1 MKLKLLSLIGL
12 ISLFTSCDK
21 SNKKLFTQ
29 KNNNETGIDFKN
41 TLIENDSMNYFTY
54 AYMYMG
60 GGVAVGDINNDGL
73 DDLFFTGNMVENR
86 LYLNQGN
93 LEFKDITVQ
102 ADVQGTGKWYT
113 GVTMADVNDDGLLDI
128 YCSVAG
134 KFGDRKNELYIN
146 NGDLSF
152 SERADEF
159 GLDDSANSVQASF
172 FDFDKDGD
180 LDVYIANYPITSF
193 DTSNSAY
200 LMKSAN
206 PKTNERDR
214 LMENIDGKFVDITDK
229 AGVKNFGLSLS
240 VTVADVNNDSWPDIY
255 ISNDFSTPDYFYINQ
270 GDGTFKNKVKETT
283 RQTAFY
289 GMGVDIADFNN
300 DELLDI
306 VQVDMMA
313 KDNRRA
319 KANMASMNPALFWG
333 TVNSGFH
340 YQYMHNMLQMNNGNL
355 EQNNLP
361 SFSNTSKFADVSST
375 DWSWGPL
382 FVDLDND
389 GLKDLFIS
397 NGTRREINNRDYFN
411 LVGKDISE
419 NGSSLE
425 KSLAIPSEPIDNFV
439 YRNPGTFPFVKMNK
453 EWGIEFEGFSNGC
466 VYADLDNDGDLE
478 IITNNIDDEIGFFEN
493 HSSESTNYVQFNFQ
507 GPKGNSKG
515 LGVRVKVKN
524 GSQTQMQELTSS
536 RGFQS
541 SVAPKMHFGIGKN
554 EKIEQVEII
563 WPDGKKQLLQDLEIN
578 KSHTINYSSASIIPE
593 LAINREPKKIFI
605 TKKDSL
611 KFPHY
616 YYFEN
621 FYDDYI
627 EQVLLPHSLSQF
639 GPALAQGDFNQDGL
653 EDFIVGGAYGYPTQ
667 VFIQTQHG
675 FEAASNTA
683 FERDKN
689 YEDMGILPI
698 DINNDGYLDLY
709 ISSGGNEFEPG
720 DSRYSDRLY
729 LNDGSGEFTKIEG
742 ALPELNYSSGRV
754 FSLDFDNDGDQDIL
768 VSSRLIPD
776 HYPSPASSVL
786 LENVGSGDIIKFKD
800 VTQDKAEALI
810 NIGLLTDASV
820 VDLNADGY
828 MDLVLVGEWMPV
840 TLLENN
846 KGKFEDSSAN
856 YGLNEDSRGW
866 WWSSASADF
875 DGDGDLDFIF
885 GNNGLNYKY
894 KAKEKE
900 TFDIFVKDFDKNAKE
915 DIVLS
920 YYNDGEQFPVRGR
933 ECSSQQIPAIK
944 QKFKNY
950 DSYSKATLVDVYTED
965 ELEEALHY
973 QIKSFASVYAEN
985 RNGKLVFHKLP
996 ELAQIS
1002 NINQILI
1009 DDYDNDGILDAVI
1022 AGNLYQSEVETPR
1035 NDAGIG
1041 LFLKGKTSGG
1051 FDAIPARKSGLY
1063 IPGDTKELIQLNFQ
1077 DKPIIIAGKNQDY
1090 LQYIQINK

>member
-1 MKLKLLSLIGL
+1 MKLKLLTLIALAG
-12 ISLFTSCDK
+12 ILFSCEK
-21 SNKKLFTQ
+21 SDEKIFSQ
-29 KNNNETGIDFKN
+29 KHNTDTGIDFEN
-41 TLIENDSMNYFTY
+41 TLTENDSMNYFTY
-54 AYMYMG
+54 AYIYMG

-73 DDLFFTGNMVENR
+73 DDLFFTGNMVSNK
-86 LYLNQGN
+86 LYLNEGN
-93 LEFKDITVQ
+93 LNFKDIS
-102 ADVQGTGKWYT
+102 DISGTEGGDKWYT
-113 GVTMADVNDDGLLDI
+113 GVTMADVNDDGFLDI

-134 KFGDRKNELYIN
+134 KFGDRSNELYIN
-146 NGDLSF
+146 NGDLTF
-152 SERADEF
+152 TEKGEEF
-159 GLDDSANSVQASF
+159 GLNDHANSVQASF

-180 LDVYIANYPITSF
+180 LDVYIANYPISPF
-193 DTSNSAY
+193 NMPNNAY
-200 LMKSAN
+200 AFKMN
-206 PKTNERDR
+206 YPKHHEMDR
-214 LMENIDGKFVDITDK
+214 LMENIDGKYVDITEK

-240 VTVADVNNDSWPDIY
+240 VTIADVNNDSWPDIY

-270 GDGTFKNKVKETT
+270 GDGTFKNKVKQTT
-283 RQTAFY
+283 GQTAFY

-333 TVNSGFH
+333 TVNAGFH

-355 EQNNLP
+355 EEGNLP

-439 YRNPGTFPFVKMNK
+439 YRNPGSFPFVKMNK

-493 HSSESTNYVQFNFQ
+493 HSSASTNYIQFDFL

-515 LGVRVKVKN
+515 LGVRVKVKYAD
-524 GSQTQMQELTSS
+524 QTQMQELTSS

-541 SVAPKMHFGIGKN
+541 SVAPRMHFGLGQM
-554 EKIEQVEII
+554 EKIETVEVI
-563 WPDGKKQLLQDLEIN
+563 WPDGKRQVIKEIAIN
-578 KSHTINYSSASIIPE
+578 ESHRISYNNAGITPE
-593 LAINREPKKIFI
+593 LAINREPKKSFQ
-605 TKKDSL
+605 TLKDSL
-611 KFPHY
+611 NFPELY
-616 YYFEN
+616 YAEN
-621 FYDDYI
+621 SYNDYVK
-627 EQVLLPHSLSQF
+627 QVLLPHSLSQF
-639 GPALAQGDFNQDGL
+639 GPALAHGDFNKDGL
-653 EDFIVGGAYGYPTQ
+653 EDFIVGGAYGYSPQ
-667 VFIQTQHG
+667 VYLQTEQG
-675 FEAASNTA
+675 FEAIKNKVFDRDSN
-683 FERDKN
+683 F
-689 YEDMGILPI
+689 EDMGILPI
-698 DINNDGYLDLY
+698 DINLDGHLDLY
-709 ISSGGNEFEPG
+709 ISSGGNEFETG

-729 LNDGSGEFTKIEG
+729 LNDGTGIFEEIQG
-742 ALPELNYSSGRV
+742 ALPELKYSSGRV
-754 FSLDFDNDGDQDIL
+754 FAIDFDNDGDQDIL

-776 HYPSPASSVL
+776 HYPNPASSVL
-786 LENVGSGDIIKFKD
+786 LENIGSGNIVKFKD
-800 VTQDKAEALI
+800 VTEEKAKSLL
-810 NIGLLTDASV
+810 NIGLLTDVSV
-820 VDLNADGY
+820 VDLNSDGFK
-828 MDLVLVGEWMPV
+828 DLVLVGEWMPI
-840 TLLENN
+840 TILEN
-846 KGKFEDSSAN
+846 KSGKFQNSSESF
-856 YGLNEDSRGW
+856 GLDEDSRGW

-875 DGDGDLDFIF
+875 DGDGDIDFIF

-894 KAKEKE
+894 KANEKE
-900 TFDIFVKDFDKNAKE
+900 TFDVFVKDFDKNAKE

-950 DSYSKATLVDVYTED
+950 DSYSKATLVDVYTEG

-973 QIKSFASVYAEN
+973 QIRSFASVYAEN
-985 RNGKLVFHKLP
+985 RDGKLIFHKLP
-996 ELAQIS
+996 QLAQIS
-1002 NINQILI
+1002 NINQILV
-1009 DDYDNDGILDAVI
+1009 DDYDSDGILDAVI

-1041 LFLKGKTSGG
+1041 LFLKGRVSGG
-1051 FDAIPARKSGLY
+1051 FEAIPARKSGLY
-1063 IPGDTKELIQLNFQ
+1063 IPGDTKELIQFNFQ
-1077 DKPIIIAGKNQDY
+1077 GKPIIIAGKNQDY
-1090 LQYIQINK
+1090 IQYIQVNK